1 MKSLQLGLLDITTGK
16 TTTSAPLILGVYGS
30 NATGDCATW
39 NLGPTQKVAKM
50 DVFWD
55 STSIKQ
61 VVMTTFDGVSQAF
74 GIMGPYSRDTITFD
88 KN

>member
-1 MKSLQLGLLDITTGK
+1 
-16 TTTSAPLILGVYGS
+16 VYGS

-61 VVMTTFDGVSQAF
+61 VVMTTFDGVS
-74 GIMGPYSRDTITFD
+74 
-88 KN
+88 